1 MFLERGNENRHPFR
15 DGASHTWN
23 KMTTKEKLLEL
34 FESSRDVYLSGEG
47 IAQKLSV
54 SRAAVWKAVK
64 ALQNE
69 GYPIDAVTK
78 KGYCLSNQTDI
89 LSAQGIRKYLRSEIQ
104 NNEICVMDVA
114 ESTNASVRDKANMG
128 KPEGYM
134 ILANEQTAGRGRLGR
149 SFFSPKDSGIY
160 MSLLLRP
167 GNYSSKQ
174 AARITTMAAVAICE
188 AIEEVSE
195 EKAEIKWVN
204 DVFVRGKKV
213 CGILTEGAFNL
224 ESGLLDYAVLGVGI
238 NVYQPQGGFPDELSP
253 IAGAVFQ
260 EKQNDAK
267 NRLVSTF
274 LNRFYGYYH
283 AGDST
288 DYVEEYRK
296 RSFVIGKQVTLTAFN
311 ESKNAVVVGID
322 EECRLLV
329 KYPDGTQ
336 ECFSSGEISVC
347 V

>member
-1 MFLERGNENRHPFR
+1 
-15 DGASHTWN
+15 
-23 KMTTKEKLLEL
+23 
-34 FESSRDVYLSGEG
+34 
-47 IAQKLSV
+47 
-54 SRAAVWKAVK
+54 
-64 ALQNE
+64 
-69 GYPIDAVTK
+69 
-78 KGYCLSNQTDI
+78 
-89 LSAQGIRKYLRSEIQ
+89 
-104 NNEICVMDVA
+104 
-114 ESTNASVRDKANMG
+114 
-128 KPEGYM
+128 
-134 ILANEQTAGRGRLGR
+134 
-149 SFFSPKDSGIY
+149 

-267 NRLVSTF
+267 NRLVSAF

-283 AGDST
+283 AGNPT